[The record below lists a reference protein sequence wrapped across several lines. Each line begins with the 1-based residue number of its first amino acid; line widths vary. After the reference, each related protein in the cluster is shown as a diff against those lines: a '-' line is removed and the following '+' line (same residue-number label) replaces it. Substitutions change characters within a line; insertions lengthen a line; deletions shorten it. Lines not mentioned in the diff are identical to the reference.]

1 MSKPSSLPRS
11 DAPHVRSSR
20 LPESVRLARLA
31 EAKAF
36 ADRNDQGRLREFMG
50 KSDTF
55 PTNEEIE
62 RLESAD

>member
-1 MSKPSSLPRS
+1 
-11 DAPHVRSSR
+11 
-20 LPESVRLARLA
+20 VRLARLA